1 MKNFKIISAAI
12 LVVSCL
18 NTNTSTASTS
28 NDLMAKL
35 KARME
40 SRQGG
45 GSPSQGLSSTD
56 MNKLKAKMKS
66 MSGGSGSNDF
76 MAKLKAKMAKQGS
89 GGVTTQ
95 SIDSQEIVAP
105 VSESIPSAFAAPT
118 EQIVSLSDVA
128 PAVNFDDTETTPVPT
143 NLALEPAVDPTTTE
157 EIVTLPVQGISE
169 DAPII
174 ASPEDLFA
182 PEDEELEPSLVSTI
196 GMATPLIGQSEEED
210 LSAPVAIEEDALA
223 DQEDES
229 GLDTQ
234 PIVTPTNQLV
244 AEDGLIDQ
252 EDNENESITDPIAVD
267 SANIPMVEDTDIEE
281 QEAPFASAIA
291 AEPVETPLLET
302 SMENESIDVSVQD
315 QPEEI
320 LVPTVPT
327 EPVEVPMIAQ
337 DESSVSDLATGTI
350 NDDKVVIVKVYPVL
364 DALYSAAQSVKVA
377 AFDMI
382 NYVLNKA
389 KTARKKVAKPLA
401 APEVNSEDAE

>member
-1 MKNFKIISAAI
+1 
-12 LVVSCL
+12 
-18 NTNTSTASTS
+18 
-28 NDLMAKL
+28 
-35 KARME
+35 
-40 SRQGG
+40 
-45 GSPSQGLSSTD
+45 
-56 MNKLKAKMKS
+56 